1 VQKITTF
8 LWFDKQAEEAMNYY
22 IDTFKGSP
30 AKDGNDSE
38 IVHIQ
43 YYPEG
48 YTEGPMAN
56 MQGKVLTGVFKLAG
70 QKFMC
75 LDGGPI
81 FKFNEAM
88 SLYVDCADQTEIDYF
103 WERLSLDPSGGQ
115 CGWTKDT
122 FGLSVHRS
130 INFTAGL
137 FNFFNGLLNVIY
149 RYNHRWRLRIR
160 AISFGIK
167 TAINVAWSFNHA
179 IIVCVGC
186 LGHYVTTHPSSH
198 VLSFPTKRCFVK
210 LDHAI
215 FVVIA
220 HFKMHYWTH
229 FHNFSSDLPFNYI
242 PKLIKVK
249 TVNIKM

>member
-1 VQKITTF
+1 MQKITPF

-56 MQGKVLTGVFKLAG
+56 LQGKVLTGVFKLAG

-103 WERLSLDPSGGQ
+103 WEKLSLDTSGGQ
-115 CGWTKDT
+115 CGWTKDK
-122 FGLSVHRS
+122 FGLSWQ
-130 INFTAGL
+130 I
-137 FNFFNGLLNVIY
+137 
-149 RYNHRWRLRIR
+149 
-160 AISFGIK
+160 
-167 TAINVAWSFNHA
+167 
-179 IIVCVGC
+179 
-186 LGHYVTTHPSSH
+186 
-198 VLSFPTKRCFVK
+198 
-210 LDHAI
+210 
-215 FVVIA
+215 
-220 HFKMHYWTH
+220 
-229 FHNFSSDLPFNYI
+229 I
-242 PKLIKVK
+242 PKNMGDLLKNKKAIDTMLKMK
-249 TVNIKM
+249 KINIAELEAASK